1 MNAIAAPMS
10 PDNISPPRANGTVA
24 RLLPD
29 PYADGDRLFEVIRG
43 KRVEKNTGLVQSIIA
58 SRLGLKLS
66 ECCRENQLG
75 YGMIQ
80 TMFAIPGSGNNRKP
94 DVAFVSYQKWAK
106 DRPTPEVNAWA
117 VVPDLIVEVISPS
130 DKAFDVMEK
139 VHEYFAGGVR
149 EGGRSTRTSGRY
161 LSSPHPVRSACSPGR
176 TISPVIRSC
185 RGSTCVLPIYSHSW
199 NREHN

>member
-80 TMFAIPGSGNNRKP
+80 TMFAIPGSGNSRKP

-149 EGGRSTRTSGRY
+149 E
-161 LSSPHPVRSACSPGR
+161 VWQ
-176 TISPVIRSC
+176 
-185 RGSTCVLPIYSHSW
+185 IYSNLGQVLIFTSPSSIRVLTRADDLTGDPIVPGFHV
-199 NREHN
+199 RVADLFPLVEPRT